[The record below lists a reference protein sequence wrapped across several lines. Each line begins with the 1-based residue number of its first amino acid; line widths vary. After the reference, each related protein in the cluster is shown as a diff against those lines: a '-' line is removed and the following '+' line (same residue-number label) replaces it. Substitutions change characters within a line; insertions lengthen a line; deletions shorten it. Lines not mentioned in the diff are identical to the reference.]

1 LRLPRLQPGDRLTAE
16 LLNQMLD
23 AIERLENM
31 TADASSGVEL
41 VRSAGGICLRS
52 PSGAGQQQPAIV
64 RVTVG
69 TPTNGLWAAYV
80 ESCTN
85 PDGNPPTW
93 LDGTTCYAVDANAG
107 LLIQGVIYN
116 GLYVGLHADGTPV
129 FSVSETAERNVAVL
143 ITSTD
148 RTLAVSAGL
157 WNGLYPGVVQ
167 NWEGGSVPGFTG
179 AGISCWVQGPNA
191 DYLAL
196 AIYNVVLTGY
206 VAGNATPLVYT
217 ANCATGI
224 GRSDVVLIESGGATG
239 GLYPAMVCRYNGSG
253 TVTSTGQPCYAFGP
267 NGGVLVPGAFHVATF
282 IASNSQG
289 SGLNPGLPIYAVAG
303 TVIGGSCNTQAN
315 PPQIQLTAA

>member
-41 VRSAGGICLRS
+41 ARSAGGICLRGTG
-52 PSGAGQQQPAIV
+52 GAGQRQPAIV
-64 RVTVG
+64 RVTVSV
-69 TPTNGLWAAYV
+69 PTNGLWAGSV

-85 PDGNPPTW
+85 PDGNPPAW
-93 LDGTTCYAVDANAG
+93 MDGTTCHAVDANAG
-107 LLIQGVIYN
+107 QLISGVLYN
-116 GLYVGLHADGTPV
+116 GLYIGNHVDGSPV

-157 WNGLYPGVVQ
+157 GNGLYPGVVQ
-167 NWEGGSVPGFTG
+167 NWQGGSVPGFTG
-179 AGISCWVQGPNA
+179 AGLSCWVQGPNA

-196 AIYNVVLTGY
+196 AIYNAVLTGY
-206 VAGNATPLVYT
+206 VAGNAAPLIYT
-217 ANCATGI
+217 ANCPSGI
-224 GRSDVVLIESGGATG
+224 GRSDVILVESGGPTS
-239 GLYPAMVCRYNGSG
+239 GLYPALVCRYNSG
-253 TVTSTGQPCYAFGP
+253 GAVTSTGQACYAFGP
-267 NGGVLVPGAFHVATF
+267 NAGALVAGTYHVATF
-282 IASNSQG
+282 IASNSQ
-289 SGLNPGLPIYAVAG
+289 SGGLTPGLPIYAVAG